1 MRKDVHIYD
10 VKTKKKENIIRF
22 YDIKKKNCILRRQN
36 QTKNTVSTK
45 AEYPKYN
52 SIFFH
57 LPHSYFH

>member
-36 QTKNTVSTK
+36 QTKNTFSTK

-57 LPHSYFH
+57 LPNSYFH